1 MLIVLWHYPERE
13 ILIDALPIAG
23 VDGTLVRSRDG
34 QTLIFTLLVNGF
46 DEPGSAARIS

>member
-1 MLIVLWHYPERE
+1 MLIVLWHHLERE

-34 QTLIFTLLVNGF
+34 QTLIFT
-46 DEPGSAARIS
+46 S